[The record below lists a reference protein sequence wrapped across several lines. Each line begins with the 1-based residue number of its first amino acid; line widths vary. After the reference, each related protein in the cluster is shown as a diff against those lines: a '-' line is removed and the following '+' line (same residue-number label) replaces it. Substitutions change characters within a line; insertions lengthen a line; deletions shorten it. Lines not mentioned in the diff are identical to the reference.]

1 MNLIPWKNKR
11 VGKSGEVPEE
21 HPLARL
27 RDEMDH
33 AFDRFWRDPWS
44 ANLADI
50 FPFSGGFG
58 LRINLAESD
67 NDVIVT
73 AELPGV
79 DSEDID
85 IDVNGKTLTIHG
97 EKKQEKENKKKNYH
111 YVERN
116 YGSFHRSIQLPSAAD
131 PNKVDANFK
140 NGILTVTLQ
149 KRPDAKPKRIE
160 VKTK

>member
-11 VGKSGEVPEE
+11 EEKNSGTPEE

-27 RDEMDH
+27 RDDMDH
-33 AFDRFWRDPWS
+33 VFDRFWRDPWS
-44 ANLADI
+44 ASLADL
-50 FPFSGGFG
+50 FPSSGGFG
-58 LRINLAESD
+58 LQVNLAESD

-73 AELPGV
+73 TELPGV

-85 IDVNGKTLTIHG
+85 IDVSGNTLTIRG
-97 EKKQEKENKKKNYH
+97 EKKQEKEDKKQNYH
-111 YVERN
+111 YVERS
-116 YGSFHRSIQLPSAAD
+116 YGSFHRSVQLPSAAD

-160 VKTK
+160 VKTN